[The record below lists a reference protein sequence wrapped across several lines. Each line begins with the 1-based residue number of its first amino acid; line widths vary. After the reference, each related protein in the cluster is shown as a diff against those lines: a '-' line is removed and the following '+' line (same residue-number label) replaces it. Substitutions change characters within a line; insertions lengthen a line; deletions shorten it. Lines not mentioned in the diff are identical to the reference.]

1 MCDWTFVVLVILS
14 QRFVCESDRWVS
26 VTLCPQVLESS
37 AGMLLRE
44 LLPLKRDSL
53 CEVFPHLSP
62 SDLRMLCHRQG
73 QVVHQVVLQVH
84 GWKCCQVAMVE
95 WEHAPSLSPSV
106 LGRVPRR

>member
-1 MCDWTFVVLVILS
+1 MGVGDM
-14 QRFVCESDRWVS
+14 
-26 VTLCPQVLESS
+26 CPQVLECS
-37 AGMLLRE
+37 AGMLLHE

-62 SDLRMLCHRQG
+62 SELRMLCHRRG

-84 GWKCCQVAMVE
+84 GWKRHQVEMVG
-95 WEHAPSLSPSV
+95 WEHAPSLSPSA